1 MARPKNRRTK
11 KKSTPVT
18 APVSAPVAEK
28 AAETV
33 KSEPAAKAE
42 PKVKA
47 EPVKAEAP
55 KSAPTETKA
64 AEVKETVKEAPAKA
78 AELKTAPKNK
88 PAAKTEK
95 ATAPKKEDTFVFQ
108 SNDKEYTAEQITEL
122 CKAAYRNG
130 TRKQVKSCNVY
141 LKTENGGLRAYY
153 VINGNADGAY
163 IDL

>member
-11 KKSTPVT
+11 KRTAPVT
-18 APVSAPVAEK
+18 APVSAPVAET

-33 KSEPAAKAE
+33 KSEPTAKAE
-42 PKVKA
+42 PV
-47 EPVKAEAP
+47 
-55 KSAPTETKA
+55 
-64 AEVKETVKEAPAKA
+64 VKETVKEAPAKA
-78 AELKTAPKNK
+78 AEPKTASKKK

-95 ATAPKKEDTFVFQ
+95 AAAPKTEDTFVFQ

-141 LKTENGGLRAYY
+141 LKTENSGLRAYY
-153 VINGNADGAY
+153 VINGNSDGAY

>member
-11 KKSTPVT
+11 KRTAPVT
-18 APVSAPVAEK
+18 APVSAPVAET

-33 KSEPAAKAE
+33 KSEPE
-42 PKVKA
+42 VKA

-55 KSAPTETKA
+55 KSAPAETKA
-64 AEVKETVKEAPAKA
+64 AEVKETVKGAPAKA

-95 ATAPKKEDTFVFQ
+95 AAAPKKEDTFVFQ

-141 LKTENGGLRAYY
+141 LKNENGGLRAYY